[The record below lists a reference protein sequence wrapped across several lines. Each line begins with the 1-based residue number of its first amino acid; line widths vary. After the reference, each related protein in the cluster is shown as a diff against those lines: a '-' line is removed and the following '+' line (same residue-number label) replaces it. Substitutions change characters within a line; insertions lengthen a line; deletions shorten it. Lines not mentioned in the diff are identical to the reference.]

1 MTLTTAVTAPDMT
14 TGTNETSGDSFCK
27 WLCCVSQEAAF
38 ALSGYGL
45 LSGRSDTSIVIGT
58 GSKILVL
65 KEDSAFDK
73 GMYVK
78 FVSPTNPNY
87 FMSGFVTD
95 YVSGTKTLTLT
106 VDQCQPIGTTQ
117 ALWIVHPTAIPSLGQ
132 LTQNEIL
139 MTGGS
144 GSGSSNTAIR
154 VFTTTVTNT
163 GSSMTLTNSAT
174 DGFSIL
180 INEQGWYSFEFGDKH
195 ATGNYYYGITV
206 DSLQLSTAFPSI
218 TDKSTVLAFGSME
231 ASGQHVATGFALLS
245 AGCVVRPHGNTN
257 TSTGAADVFFRAR
270 RIA

>member
-1 MTLTTAVTAPDMT
+1 MTMTTAVTNPDMT
-14 TGTNETSGDSFCK
+14 TGTNETAGDAFCK

-45 LSGRSDTSIVIGT
+45 LSGRSDTSITIGT
-58 GSKILVL
+58 GSKALVL

-78 FVSPTNPNY
+78 FVSPTNPDY

-132 LTQNEIL
+132 LAQDEIL
-139 MTGGS
+139 MTGGN
-144 GSGSSNTAIR
+144 GSGSTNTMIR

-163 GSSMTLTNSAT
+163 GASMSLTNSAAN
-174 DGFSIL
+174 GFSIL
-180 INEQGWYSFEFGDKH
+180 INERGWYSFEFGDKH
-195 ATGNYYYGITV
+195 ATGPYYYGITKNTA
-206 DSLQLSTAFPSI
+206 QLSTAFPSI
-218 TDKSTVLAFGSME
+218 TDKSTVIAMGANES
-231 ASGQHVATGFALLS
+231 AGQHAATGFALLEV
-245 AGCVVRPHGNTN
+245 GDIIRPHGNAN
-257 TSTGAADVFFRAR
+257 TGTAAADVFFRAR
-270 RIA
+270 RMA